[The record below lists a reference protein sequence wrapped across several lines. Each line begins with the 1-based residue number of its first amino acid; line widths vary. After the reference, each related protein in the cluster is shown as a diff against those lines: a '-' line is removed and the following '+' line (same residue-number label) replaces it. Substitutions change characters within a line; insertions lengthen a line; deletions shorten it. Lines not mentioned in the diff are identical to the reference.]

1 MKFKF
6 INFRTMEVGIIYA
19 VIGAVFAG
27 VLGGFGSTIGMRT
40 AGVKAAGVIGE
51 KPHLFGKVMIM
62 TALPGSQTVYGLL
75 VAIMIISK
83 LDTGLTLTSGLEL
96 FLAGL
101 IVGLSGLLSGIFQG
115 QVAAGGVG
123 AIAKDES
130 VGGGAIILA
139 ALIETSAIF
148 GLLIGIMLWAAV

>member
-1 MKFKF
+1 
-6 INFRTMEVGIIYA
+6 MEVGIIYA

-75 VAIMIISK
+75 VAILIIMK
-83 LDTGLTLTSGLEL
+83 LN
-96 FLAGL
+96 
-101 IVGLSGLLSGIFQG
+101 FQ
-115 QVAAGGVG
+115 
-123 AIAKDES
+123 
-130 VGGGAIILA
+130 
-139 ALIETSAIF
+139 
-148 GLLIGIMLWAAV
+148 